1 MLQIGSCQNKKN
13 NKRSTQTPSHHS
25 KKMKEC
31 ITLRDLLKKGDSRTG
46 KVEQGNID
54 GILKDSMKAYNNWIK
69 NPKNKGKEFRYEIDK
84 DTPDK

>member
-1 MLQIGSCQNKKN
+1 
-13 NKRSTQTPSHHS
+13 
-25 KKMKEC
+25 MKEC
-31 ITLRDLLKKGDSRTG
+31 ITLRDLLKKDNSRTG

-69 NPKNKGKEFRYEIDK
+69 NPKNKGKELRYEIDK